1 MEVEGMDEETQR
13 EYNEVEEGDHIF
25 MTRLHE
31 EVEGKWI
38 ASAHTHSQK
47 LAVEAQ
53 KERVKKSLEE
63 MVLAQYLEE
72 F

>member
-1 MEVEGMDEETQR
+1 MEVEEMEEETER
-13 EYNEVEEGDHIF
+13 EYDEVEEGDRTL

-31 EVEGKWI
+31 EAEGELI
-38 ASAHTHSQK
+38 VSTHTHLQK
-47 LAVEAQ
+47 LATEAQ

-63 MVLAQYLEE
+63 MVLAQYLKE